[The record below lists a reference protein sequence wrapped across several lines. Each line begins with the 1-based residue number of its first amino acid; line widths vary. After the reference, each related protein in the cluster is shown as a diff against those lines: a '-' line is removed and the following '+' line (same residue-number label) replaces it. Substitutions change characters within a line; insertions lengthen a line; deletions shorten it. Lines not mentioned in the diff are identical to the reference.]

1 MIISDI
7 LGYFSS
13 LILISLVGY
22 VTSIIQKFTVIK
34 LNDNAELQISELFI
48 QLAISMCSIAFL
60 IVQFE
65 HHVNPLLTDV
75 CEGVVEFS
83 DVEKDKIGY
92 VYSLLAQTSS
102 LNFQLIVSIL
112 VILYAVVMIMMLQR
126 TQKLGELIMMVS
138 QMVSELRKWLLTFG
152 LMLVLFILLGRQL
165 NEILKKEKPSFFK
178 VFQDIFDGLNG
189 QQKFE
194 QYTQEGT
201 VFITL
206 FVFLFNILLL
216 SFLVAMFIN
225 RYKFVY
231 RNLDALRRMNIIKL
245 KNSASYDKSF
255 SSVTITFFP
264 ISIILLPFI
273 PAVIAFKSERLNDF
287 ILKLQYTIMMV
298 MYCFLALII
307 SVPVLPLLY
316 CKSVTNAIYIAINNK
331 RQNFKGE
338 NIVKLILTIS
348 LNPILVVVSYLI
360 DLISLP
366 SLLLKEEKG
375 FEFKYQ

>member
-1 MIISDI
+1 
-7 LGYFSS
+7 
-13 LILISLVGY
+13 
-22 VTSIIQKFTVIK
+22 
-34 LNDNAELQISELFI
+34 
-48 QLAISMCSIAFL
+48 
-60 IVQFE
+60 
-65 HHVNPLLTDV
+65 
-75 CEGVVEFS
+75 
-83 DVEKDKIGY
+83 
-92 VYSLLAQTSS
+92 
-102 LNFQLIVSIL
+102 
-112 VILYAVVMIMMLQR
+112 
-126 TQKLGELIMMVS
+126 
-138 QMVSELRKWLLTFG
+138 
-152 LMLVLFILLGRQL
+152 
-165 NEILKKEKPSFFK
+165 
-178 VFQDIFDGLNG
+178 
-189 QQKFE
+189 
-194 QYTQEGT
+194 
-201 VFITL
+201 
-206 FVFLFNILLL
+206 
-216 SFLVAMFIN
+216 
-225 RYKFVY
+225 
-231 RNLDALRRMNIIKL
+231 MNIIKL